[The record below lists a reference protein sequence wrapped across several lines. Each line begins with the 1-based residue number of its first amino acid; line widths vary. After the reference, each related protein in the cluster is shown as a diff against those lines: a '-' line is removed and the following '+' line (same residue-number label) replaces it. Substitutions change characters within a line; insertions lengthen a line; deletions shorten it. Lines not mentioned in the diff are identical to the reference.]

1 MSISWPSDVEPAPG
15 LLVLP
20 PAAASLDE
28 AFAAIEL
35 WEHYSGKTLDAS
47 QRLAVCLVM
56 AETADGRWAASTTG
70 RSMPRQNGKGDE
82 IEVPELWGLVQRSE
96 AILHTVHDA
105 VLLASQAQQR
115 MLAVLEGHADLRRKV
130 KRVWKGTGQQMIEM
144 RNGGCIWYRTRTGG
158 GGRGVD
164 DVDRLVVDEAQ
175 HATEEQLAAVSPTQM
190 ANANPQLNALGSAG
204 IEGRS
209 DWWWNIRKRA
219 LGPDPGNFAY
229 MEHTA
234 ERVELDDDGNVV
246 QHPVDVSDRRLWV
259 IANPAVVAGR
269 GGGLAFLEEQAR
281 TLRDRFPCEHLNVW
295 DPPPVEVGRASKLP
309 AKAWEATVGRPPEIV
324 AGKLTLTFAVD
335 RNGTSASVA
344 IAAGSLAEPYVEVTE
359 HAGGVGWL
367 PSAVVEMMQRW
378 EPLAVACNGAG
389 ATGAQVGPVIAA
401 LRAAGMDTEV
411 QQLGATE
418 WARACQGF
426 YTDVI
431 EGRLRRPDGQ
441 GPLDVAA
448 ADATERPVGEGWAWD
463 AKQATVA
470 LSPLEA
476 VTAARAV
483 LPVEVDEDYDVLESV
498 L

>member
-1 MSISWPSDVEPAPG
+1 MPA
-15 LLVLP
+15 
-20 PAAASLDE
+20 
-28 AFAAIEL
+28 
-35 WEHYSGKTLDAS
+35 
-47 QRLAVCLVM
+47 
-56 AETADGRWAASTTG
+56 
-70 RSMPRQNGKGDE
+70 
-82 IEVPELWGLVQRSE
+82 
-96 AILHTVHDA
+96 
-105 VLLASQAQQR
+105 
-115 MLAVLEGHADLRRKV
+115 
-130 KRVWKGTGQQMIEM
+130 
-144 RNGGCIWYRTRTGG
+144 
-158 GGRGVD
+158 
-164 DVDRLVVDEAQ
+164 
-175 HATEEQLAAVSPTQM
+175 
-190 ANANPQLNALGSAG
+190 GSAG